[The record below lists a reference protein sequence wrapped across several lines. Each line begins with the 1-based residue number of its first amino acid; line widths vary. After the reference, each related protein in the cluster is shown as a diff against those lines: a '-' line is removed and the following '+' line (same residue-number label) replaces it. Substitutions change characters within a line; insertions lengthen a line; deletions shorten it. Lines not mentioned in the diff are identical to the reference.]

1 MDARDVVKRILK
13 ELGINVL
20 FCGIAVLIGLLVFPF
35 LWKEINI
42 AIHKDIYTCSVTGE
56 AKQRFDNRFNQAS
69 IESGFNA
76 YSLLNSDNIENQIAL
91 DKYSYAYE
99 RIKNDLL
106 HYVHYG
112 ASRFDN
118 GISFDQLY
126 EIGQVRQ
133 NYLEWEAE
141 DYGIIV
147 MFILGIGSILGRYIT
162 ILVNWLNYKQ
172 SDNWWLN

>member
-13 ELGINVL
+13 ELGINIL

-56 AKQRFDNRFNQAS
+56 AKQRFDDRFNQAS
-69 IESGFNA
+69 IE
-76 YSLLNSDNIENQIAL
+76 
-91 DKYSYAYE
+91 
-99 RIKNDLL
+99 NDLL
-106 HYVHYG
+106 NYVNYG
-112 ASRFDN
+112 ASRFDEDININ
-118 GISFDQLY
+118 GVNLY
-126 EIGQVRQ
+126 EIGQERQ
-133 NYLEWEAE
+133 IRLEWEAE

>member
-56 AKQRFDNRFNQAS
+56 AKQRFDNRFNQALS
-69 IESGFNA
+69 ESGYAF
-76 YSLLNSDNIENQIAL
+76 LNPNNVENQIAL
-91 DKYSYAYE
+91 DKYSNAYTQ
-99 RIKNDLL
+99 IANDLL
-106 HYVHYG
+106 NYINYG
-112 ASRFDN
+112 ASRFDKKIN
-118 GISFDQLY
+118 INMCNLY
-126 EIGQVRQ
+126 EIGEERQ
-133 NYLEWEAE
+133 MCLGWEAK

-147 MFILGIGSILGRYIT
+147 MYILGIGSILGRYIT

>member
-56 AKQRFDNRFNQAS
+56 AKQRFDDRFNQAS
-69 IESGFNA
+69 IE
-76 YSLLNSDNIENQIAL
+76 
-91 DKYSYAYE
+91 
-99 RIKNDLL
+99 NDLL
-106 HYVHYG
+106 NYVNYG
-112 ASRFDN
+112 ASRFDEDININ
-118 GISFDQLY
+118 GVNLY
-126 EIGQVRQ
+126 EIGQERQ
-133 NYLEWEAE
+133 IRLEWEAE